1 MLSGEALFGD
11 HSIVFGLL
19 VGLTHLCGDAIL
31 ASKLAA
37 IVFGGL
43 TALDNVSFQ
52 VEEGEIRGL
61 IGPNGA
67 GKSTMFKNIA
77 GFQVPTTGS
86 IHYQGQS
93 IEGKQPHTIAEMG
106 IVRTFQETTLF
117 QELSVFEN
125 ALVGTHIRARS
136 NVFSAVLGLDRQKQQ
151 AANDR
156 VMEVLEFMGL
166 VERKDQLA
174 SELPLGSQRA
184 LALSIALVS
193 EPKVMLMDEPFAGM
207 NGEETSHMMD
217 LTRKVRESGITIVLV
232 EHDMKAVMGLCNYL
246 TVLNF
251 GQVLAQ
257 GTPEEVRNNDK
268 VIEAYLGG
276 AR

>member
-1 MLSGEALFGD
+1 M
-11 HSIVFGLL
+11 
-19 VGLTHLCGDAIL
+19 AIL
-31 ASKLAA
+31 EINSVSKQ
-37 IVFGGL
+37 FGGL

-77 GFQVPTTGS
+77 GFQVPTMGN
-86 IHYQGQS
+86 IRYQGQS
-93 IEGKQPHTIAEMG
+93 IEGKKPHTIAEMG

-136 NVFSAVLGLDRQKQQ
+136 NVFSAVLGLDRLKQE
-151 AANDR
+151 AASEK

-217 LTRKVRESGITIVLV
+217 LTRKVRESGITVVLV

>member
-1 MLSGEALFGD
+1 M
-11 HSIVFGLL
+11 
-19 VGLTHLCGDAIL
+19 AIL
-31 ASKLAA
+31 EINSVSKQ
-37 IVFGGL
+37 FGGL

-52 VEEGEIRGL
+52 VEAGEIRGL

-77 GFQVPTTGS
+77 GFQVPTMGN
-86 IHYQGQS
+86 IRYQGQS
-93 IEGKQPHTIAEMG
+93 IEGKKPHTIAEMG

-136 NVFSAVLGLDRQKQQ
+136 NVFSAVLGLDRLKQQ
-151 AANDR
+151 AASEK

-166 VERKDQLA
+166 IERKDQLA

-217 LTRKVRESGITIVLV
+217 LTRKVRESGITVVLV

>member
-1 MLSGEALFGD
+1 M
-11 HSIVFGLL
+11 
-19 VGLTHLCGDAIL
+19 AIL
-31 ASKLAA
+31 EINNITKQ
-37 IVFGGL
+37 FGGL
-43 TALDNVSFQ
+43 MALDDVSFQ
-52 VEEGEIRGL
+52 IEEGEIRGL

-77 GFQVPTTGS
+77 GFQMPTKGS
-86 IHYQGQS
+86 ITYRGKN
-93 IEGKQPHTIAEMG
+93 IEGKKPHTIAEMG

-125 ALVGTHIRARS
+125 ALVGSHISGQS
-136 NVFSAVLGLDRQKQQ
+136 NIFSAVLGLDRLKQE
-151 AANDR
+151 AASDK

-166 VERKDQLA
+166 TERQDQLA
-174 SELPLGSQRA
+174 AELPLGSQRA

-193 EPKVMLMDEPFAGM
+193 EPKIMLMDEPFAGM
-207 NGEETSHMMD
+207 NAEETNHMMG
-217 LTRKVRESGITIVLV
+217 LTRKVQESGITVVLV

-251 GQVLAQ
+251 GKVLAQ
-257 GTPEEVRNNDK
+257 GTPEDVRHNEK

-276 AR
+276 AN

>member
-1 MLSGEALFGD
+1 MP
-11 HSIVFGLL
+11 
-19 VGLTHLCGDAIL
+19 IL
-31 ASKLAA
+31 EINNVTKQ
-37 IVFGGL
+37 FGGL
-43 TALDNVSFQ
+43 LALDDVSFE
-52 VEEGEIRGL
+52 VDEGEIRGL

-77 GFQVPTTGS
+77 GFYEPTKGS
-86 IHYQGQS
+86 IRYRGTN
-93 IEGKQPHTIAEMG
+93 IEGNKPHTIAEMG

-125 ALVGTHIRARS
+125 ALIGAHIKSRT
-136 NVFSAVLGLDRQKQQ
+136 NVFAAVLGLDRLKQE
-151 AANDR
+151 AASDK

-166 VERKDQLA
+166 TERRDQLA
-174 SELPLGSQRA
+174 AELPLGSQRA
-184 LALSIALVS
+184 LALAIALVS
-193 EPKVMLMDEPFAGM
+193 EPKLMLLDEPFAGM
-207 NGEETSHMMD
+207 NPEETNHMME

-251 GQVLAQ
+251 GKLLAE
-257 GTPEEVRNNDK
+257 GTPDEIRNNDR

-276 AR
+276 V

>member
-1 MLSGEALFGD
+1 MP
-11 HSIVFGLL
+11 
-19 VGLTHLCGDAIL
+19 IL
-31 ASKLAA
+31 EISNVTKQ
-37 IVFGGL
+37 FGGL
-43 TALDNVSFQ
+43 LALDDVSFQ

-77 GFQVPTTGS
+77 GFYEPTKGS
-86 IHYQGQS
+86 IKYRGTN
-93 IEGKQPHTIAEMG
+93 IEGKKPHTIAEMG

-125 ALVGTHIRARS
+125 ALIGAHMKSRT
-136 NVFSAVLGLDRQKQQ
+136 NVFSAVLGLDRLKQE
-151 AANDR
+151 AASEK

-166 VERKDQLA
+166 IERRDQLA
-174 SELPLGSQRA
+174 AELPLGSQRA
-184 LALSIALVS
+184 LALAIALVS
-193 EPKVMLMDEPFAGM
+193 EPKLMLMDEPFAGM
-207 NGEETSHMMD
+207 NPEETNHMME

-251 GQVLAQ
+251 GKLLAE
-257 GTPEEVRNNDK
+257 GTPDEIRNNDR

-276 AR
+276 AK

>member
-1 MLSGEALFGD
+1 MP
-11 HSIVFGLL
+11 
-19 VGLTHLCGDAIL
+19 IL
-31 ASKLAA
+31 EINNVTKQ
-37 IVFGGL
+37 FGGL
-43 TALDNVSFQ
+43 LALDDVSFQ
-52 VEEGEIRGL
+52 VEDGEIRGL

-77 GFQVPTTGS
+77 GFYAPTEGS
-86 IHYQGQS
+86 IRFRGS
-93 IEGKQPHTIAEMG
+93 NIEGNKPHAIAEMG

-125 ALVGTHIRARS
+125 ALIGAHMQSRT
-136 NVFSAVLGLDRQKQQ
+136 NVFAAVLGLDRLKQE
-151 AANDR
+151 AAGEK

-166 VERKDQLA
+166 TERRDQLA
-174 SELPLGSQRA
+174 AELPLGSQRA
-184 LALSIALVS
+184 LALAIALVS
-193 EPKVMLMDEPFAGM
+193 EPKLMLLDEPFAGM
-207 NGEETSHMMD
+207 NPEETNHMMD

-251 GQVLAQ
+251 GKLLAE
-257 GTPEEVRNNDK
+257 GTPDEIRNNDR

-276 AR
+276 A

>member
-1 MLSGEALFGD
+1 M
-11 HSIVFGLL
+11 SILEMNNV
-19 VGLTHLCGDAIL
+19 T
-31 ASKLAA
+31 KQ
-37 IVFGGL
+37 FGGL
-43 TALDNVSFQ
+43 MALDDVSFQ
-52 VEEGEIRGL
+52 IDEGEIRGL

-77 GFQVPTTGS
+77 GFYKPTSGS
-86 IHYQGQS
+86 IVYRGVNL
-93 IEGKQPHTIAEMG
+93 EGKQPHTIAEMG

-125 ALVGTHIRARS
+125 ALVGAHIKSRS
-136 NVFSAVLGLDRQKQQ
+136 NVFSAVLGLDRLKQQ
-151 AANDR
+151 AASEK
-156 VMEVLEFMGL
+156 VMDVLEFMGL
-166 VERKDQLA
+166 TERKDQLA

-184 LALSIALVS
+184 LALAIALVS
-193 EPKVMLMDEPFAGM
+193 EPRMMLMDEPFAGM
-207 NGEETSHMMD
+207 NAEETNHMMG

-251 GQVLAQ
+251 GKLLAE
-257 GTPEEVRNNDK
+257 GTPDEIRNNDR

-276 AR
+276 V

>member
-1 MLSGEALFGD
+1 M
-11 HSIVFGLL
+11 
-19 VGLTHLCGDAIL
+19 AIL
-31 ASKLAA
+31 EIKG
-37 IVFGGL
+37 VTKQFGGL
-43 TALDNVSFQ
+43 MALDDVSFQ

-77 GFQVPTTGS
+77 GFSIPTKGS
-86 IHYQGQS
+86 IVYRGKN
-93 IEGKQPHTIAEMG
+93 IEGRKPHTIAEMG

-125 ALVGTHIRARS
+125 VLVGSHIKARTD
-136 NVFSAVLGLDRQKQQ
+136 VFSAVLGLDKQKQE
-151 AANDR
+151 AAADK
-156 VMEVLEFMGL
+156 VVEVLEFMGL
-166 VERKDQLA
+166 SERKDQLA
-174 SELPLGSQRA
+174 SELPLGLQRA

-193 EPKVMLMDEPFAGM
+193 GPTVMLMDEPFAGM
-207 NGEETSHMMD
+207 DPEETNHMME
-217 LTRKVRESGITIVLV
+217 LTRRVQESGITVVLV
-232 EHDMKAVMGLCNYL
+232 EHDMKAVMGLCDYL

-257 GTPEEVRNNDK
+257 GTPEDIRNNEK

-276 AR
+276 TK